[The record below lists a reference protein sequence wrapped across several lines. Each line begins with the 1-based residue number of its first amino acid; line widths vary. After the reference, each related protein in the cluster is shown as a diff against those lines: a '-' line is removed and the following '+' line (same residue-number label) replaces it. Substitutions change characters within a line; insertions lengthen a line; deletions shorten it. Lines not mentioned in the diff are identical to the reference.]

1 MQNIIIIILIIVAVA
16 AMILGGWVSFA
27 NLDDRATM
35 TIHKTEVKQDT
46 ESVLKSGEDLAE
58 EAVAQSRKLIDQADD
73 SEPVKSEPPNQQ

>member
-46 ESVLKSGEDLAE
+46 ESVLKKRRRL
-58 EAVAQSRKLIDQADD
+58 SRRSSRAKQEIDR
-73 SEPVKSEPPNQQ
+73 PG